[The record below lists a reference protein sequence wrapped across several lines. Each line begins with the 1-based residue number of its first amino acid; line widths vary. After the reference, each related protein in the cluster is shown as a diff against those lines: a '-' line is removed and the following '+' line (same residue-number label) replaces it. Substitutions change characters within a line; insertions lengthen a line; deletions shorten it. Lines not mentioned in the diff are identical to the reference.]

1 MRNRLRVRFWGL
13 DLAADGVVA
22 IAASLLIVLT
32 MLAAYRF

>member
-22 IAASLLIVLT
+22 IAASLLIVLAV
-32 MLAAYRF
+32 LAAYRF